1 MSVGH
6 LARLLE
12 EAGIATV
19 IIAVKAFRKRLQ
31 AMSPPR
37 VLVTDHPMGRPVG
50 APGDSARQLRVVEAA
65 LDLFRRAGAVATFV
79 EFPEPYRPGSWRR

>member
-12 EAGIATV
+12 EAGISTV
-19 IIAVKAFRKRLQ
+19 IIAVRGFRKRLE

-37 VLVTDHPMGRPVG
+37 VLITNHPMGRPVG
-50 APGDSARQLRVVEAA
+50 KPGDPDRQRQVVEAA
-65 LDLFRRAGAVATFV
+65 LKLIYEAKGVGAFVDL
-79 EFPEPYRPGSWRR
+79 PEPYSVDIK